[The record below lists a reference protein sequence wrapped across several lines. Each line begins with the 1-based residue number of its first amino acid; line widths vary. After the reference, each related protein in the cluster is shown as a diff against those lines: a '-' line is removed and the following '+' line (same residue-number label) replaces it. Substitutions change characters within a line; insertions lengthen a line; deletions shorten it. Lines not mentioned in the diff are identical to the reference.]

1 MKTLKKLLLTGIAAM
16 FVLTAS
22 TLNAQENSNLSEV
35 KIKTSAVCDMC
46 KETLESNLVFEKGI
60 KKSELDVKSAII
72 NVTYNPQKTNPD
84 KIRAAISKLGYDAD
98 DIPADKKAYE
108 KLSSCCKKENKAH

>member
-1 MKTLKKLLLTGIAAM
+1 MKTIKKLLIAGIAAM
-16 FVLTAS
+16 FVFISLS
-22 TLNAQENSNLSEV
+22 VKSQDNSKLAEI
-35 KIKTSAVCDMC
+35 KIKTSAICDMC

-60 KKSELDVKSAII
+60 KKSELDVKTALIT
-72 NVTYNPQKTNPD
+72 VTYNPQKTNSD
-84 KIRAAISKLGYDAD
+84 KIRTAITKLGYDAD